1 MGTKLLYIFILLS
14 TLSACGR
21 KPDYIADEVKFRVN
35 FSEGSVQMIVEMNSV
50 YSLPIQQEEIFE
62 GIGKTEISFDEE
74 LQISLLQSKLYASRV
89 DHFPQDPELSFLK
102 FPDDSSFET
111 SEKKNLISILYPKP
125 DIFRTNS
132 TLALIFPRN
141 DYLDFGGG
149 LEHIDFSIL
158 PQKARATQVFKNNRG
173 QVVASIVVLG
183 PKDNFTG
190 GIFFFAHLGFNPFPS
205 SSSEDFQI
213 QNSNETFD
221 FSYPATEKA
230 HYDYG
235 EGSSLWAQWKLYQ
248 AWLKLRESWG
258 I

>member
-35 FSEGSVQMIVEMNSV
+35 FSEGSVQMIIVMNSV
-50 YSLPIQQEEIFE
+50 YSLPIEQVENFE
-62 GIGKTEISFDEE
+62 GIGNTKISFDDE
-74 LQISLLQSKLYASRV
+74 LQISLLQSKLFASRV

-111 SEKKNLISILYPKP
+111 SEKNNSLSILYPKP
-125 DIFRTNS
+125 DVFKTDS
-132 TLALIFPRN
+132 TLSLVFPKN
-141 DYLDFGGG
+141 DDLDFGGG

-183 PKDNFTG
+183 PKNNFTG
-190 GIFFFAHLGFNPFPS
+190 GIFFFAHLGFNPFLS
-205 SSSEDFQI
+205 NSFEDLITQS
-213 QNSNETFD
+213 SNESFD
-221 FSYPATEKA
+221 FAYPATEKA

-235 EGSSLWAQWKLYQ
+235 EGSSLWAQWRLYQ